1 MRPLAALAMILA
13 VPLAACGP
21 RERNA
26 AALYRGYCVRCH
38 GADGRGDPRSIGLY
52 PNLDLTSAPL
62 VRHRARGAIYNRIAE
77 GYGPMPGFAH
87 RLEPQEIEAL
97 VDYTLRFAP
106 APSSGRPAPPP
117 PSTHPGDPQPSPR
130 PQPPPPSSRP
140 KAGR

>member
-62 VRHRARGAIYNRIAE
+62 VRHRVRGAIYNRIAE

-106 APSSGRPAPPP
+106 APNP
-117 PSTHPGDPQPSPR
+117 PQPAA
-130 PQPPPPSSRP
+130 RP